1 MVRLRWWEV
10 LLGIV
15 PLVIALLWLAGGL
28 VIPGV
33 VLVCLLAFAVA
44 SRARIVERQV
54 AGAHTRTRAVLALT
68 RSLAL
73 LVILVVVLAL
83 LWVVDRRDWTDGTP
97 GLIASYALS
106 GLAIYLLRDVARYAD
121 EAVDYFI
128 GGDAERRVAK
138 VLEPLRELGWT
149 IAHNV
154 PREHRGNLDHFLTG
168 PTGAFAIETKSGKYR
183 AVDRGQAVSNAI
195 WAREKFGE
203 RFVTAVLCVLTD
215 APGQP
220 RKELHGK
227 GEVWVIGPA
236 QLREW
241 IVGHRSFP
249 KPR

>member
-1 MVRLRWWEV
+1 VCGSRNRWMVRLRWWEV

-54 AGAHTRTRAVLALT
+54 AGAHARTRAVLALT

-97 GLIASYALS
+97 GLIAAYALS

-154 PREHRGNLDHFLTG
+154 PREHRGNLGSFPYGTDGRIRDRNEEREVPRCG
-168 PTGAFAIETKSGKYR
+168 PRPSCQQRDLGQGEVRR
-183 AVDRGQAVSNAI
+183 AVRDGGAVRADRCA
-195 WAREKFGE
+195 WAATEGTSREG
-203 RFVTAVLCVLTD
+203 RGVGD
-215 APGQP
+215 RP
-220 RKELHGK
+220 R
-227 GEVWVIGPA
+227 A
-236 QLREW
+236 AA
-241 IVGHRSFP
+241 
-249 KPR
+249 